1 MQIFWGKFP
10 QSFWHYYMPCY
21 SSYVSFSPYD
31 ALVIMV
37 LLFSGVTYSEYF
49 FTGLAMVTLIILVAT
64 ILVRTDKKLLKELN
78 ASLTAI
84 KENNTSYKKVYE
96 LLAHIFALIVL
107 ASIGGKILPL
117 SNIIYTI
124 TIIIIVYSLAW
135 GFLLKVLRKY
145 KNEIRGYSENFLS
158 FKGFLP
164 FLISA
169 SFLGSIVSFTP
180 LKENI
185 ENMVLILNHFQLIL

>member
-1 MQIFWGKFP
+1 MYE
-10 QSFWHYYMPCY
+10 H
-21 SSYVSFSPYD
+21 SPY
-31 ALVIMV
+31 
-37 LLFSGVTYSEYF
+37 
-49 FTGLAMVTLIILVAT
+49 
-64 ILVRTDKKLLKELN
+64 
-78 ASLTAI
+78 
-84 KENNTSYKKVYE
+84 
-96 LLAHIFALIVL
+96 FALIVL

-169 SFLGSIVSFTP
+169 SFLGSVVSFTP

-185 ENMVLILNHFQLIL
+185 ENMVLILNHFPTYFVILFFILLTMLLSIVGIHMMITVTTYAMTITPGLIGLTNPAFAVTLLTCWYMAMLVSLFPII